1 MTKSTAMSEPYQGF
15 ELGPIRPPSE
25 AASLLLR
32 VTRSCPWNRCTF
44 CDLYRGETFS
54 IRPVEHLRRDIDQ
67 IKAWVDQVRD
77 LENLP
82 RGRRQQRL
90 AALQDGLSPPEQ
102 LAFHTSLNWL
112 RNDQRSVFLQDANSL
127 VMPPADLAAI
137 LEYLRQVF
145 PQVERITSYARSRS
159 VARLS
164 DADLAR
170 LAAAGL
176 NRIHI
181 GMESGS
187 DQVLA
192 RVRKGI
198 DQATHVVAGRKVK
211 AAGIELS
218 EYVMP
223 GLGGREHSEEHARET
238 AIALNRID
246 PDFIRI
252 RSLAIPGSIDLCAE
266 VRAGT
271 FSPLNDQQTA
281 AELLVL
287 LESLEG
293 ISSKVKSDHILNLL
307 QEVEGRLP
315 DDRESMLAPLHA
327 FLAMPVEQQLL
338 YQVGRRSGIFSQ
350 LTDLQDPML
359 RWHAEKA
366 VAAHG
371 VTPDNVERWTAEMLQ
386 RYI

>member
-1 MTKSTAMSEPYQGF
+1 MTKTSKTSVAYRGF

-25 AASLLLR
+25 ASSLLLR

-54 IRPVEHLRRDIDQ
+54 IRPVDHLRRDIDQ
-67 IKAWVDQVRD
+67 VKHWVDQVRD
-77 LENLP
+77 LAGQP
-82 RGRRQQRL
+82 REVRQRRL
-90 AALQDGLSPPEQ
+90 EALQGRLSATEQ
-102 LAFHTSLNWL
+102 MAFHTALNWL
-112 RNDQRSVFLQDANSL
+112 RNDLRSVFLQDANSL
-127 VMPPADLAAI
+127 VMPSADLAAI
-137 LEYLRQVF
+137 LEYLRQIF
-145 PQVERITSYARSRS
+145 PQVERITSYARSHS
-159 VARLS
+159 VARIS
-164 DADLAR
+164 DADLTR

-192 RVRKGI
+192 MVRKGA
-198 DQATHVVAGRKVK
+198 DQATHVAAGRKVK

-223 GLGGREHSEEHARET
+223 GLGGRKHSGEHARQT
-238 AIALNRID
+238 AAALNQIN

-252 RSLAIPGSIDLCAE
+252 RSLAIPESIDLCAE

-271 FSPLNDQQTA
+271 FSPLSDQETA
-281 AELLVL
+281 AELLLL

-293 ISSKVKSDHILNLL
+293 ITSMVKSDHILNLL

-315 DDRESMLAPLHA
+315 DDRERMLEPLRA
-327 FLAMPVEQQLL
+327 FLAMSAEQQLL

-350 LTDLQDPML
+350 LADLDDPDL

-366 VAAHG
+366 VAAHR
-371 VTPDNVERWTAEMLQ
+371 VNPDNVERWIAEMLQ

>member
-1 MTKSTAMSEPYQGF
+1 MTKTSAASEPYRGY

-25 AASLLLR
+25 AVSLLLR

-54 IRPVEHLRRDIDQ
+54 IRPVAHLRRDIDQ
-67 IKAWVDQVRD
+67 VKAWVDQVRD
-77 LENLP
+77 LEELP

-102 LAFHTSLNWL
+102 LAFHTALNWL
-112 RNDQRSVFLQDANSL
+112 RNGMRAVFLQDANSL

-145 PQVERITSYARSRS
+145 PQVERITSYARSHS

-164 DADLAR
+164 EADLAG

-192 RVRKGI
+192 RVRKGV
-198 DQATHVVAGRKVK
+198 DQATHIAAGRKVK

-238 AIALNRID
+238 ALALNHID

-252 RSLAIPGSIDLCAE
+252 RTLAIPGRIDLCAE

-271 FSPLNDQQTA
+271 FTPLNDQETA
-281 AELLVL
+281 AELLVF

-293 ISSKVKSDHILNLL
+293 IGSMVKSDHILNLL

-315 DDRESMLAPLHA
+315 DDRESMLAPLRA

-350 LTDLQDPML
+350 LADLQDPML

-366 VAAHG
+366 VAAQR
-371 VTPDNVERWTAEMLQ
+371 VTPDNVERWIAEMLQ